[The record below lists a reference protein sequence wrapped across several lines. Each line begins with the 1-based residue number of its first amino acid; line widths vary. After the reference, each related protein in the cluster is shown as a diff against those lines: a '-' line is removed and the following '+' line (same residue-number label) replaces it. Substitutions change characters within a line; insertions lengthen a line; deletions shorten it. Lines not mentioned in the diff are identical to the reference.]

1 MVIVRFWSSQR
12 LELVDD
18 RLHVAMR
25 VAFGEQVSKEVR
37 QRGRTERGAQIRK
50 RVAPAIADTLFA
62 VGRDA
67 MLGELPAGVIAGA
80 REHQR
85 GGTPRLLVMHPRH
98 QRRANRTSNQDGAS
112 ARR

>member
-1 MVIVRFWSSQR
+1 MVIVRFRPGQR

-18 RLHVAMR
+18 RLHIAMR
-25 VAFGEQVSKEVR
+25 IAFGEHVSKEVC
-37 QRGRTERGAQIRK
+37 QRGRTERGAQILK
-50 RVAPAIADTLFA
+50 GVAPAIADTLFA

-67 MLGELPAGVIAGA
+67 MLGELPAGIIAGA

-98 QRRANRTSNQDGAS
+98 
-112 ARR
+112 